1 MKVLLYKNR
10 FTILFLI
17 TCLTINAQ
25 VKKDT
30 ILKKKNKKEAMISLS
45 NNQVNLVIEEFVDHS
60 DNISIVQGL
69 ATAVINLK
77 IDKNVCEGLSYKLYD
92 NSGELIAENPI
103 IRSTTTILLHNTE
116 SENYVLNIIKGK
128 ESVKT
133 FGFYH

>member
-1 MKVLLYKNR
+1 MKALFYKNR
-10 FTILFLI
+10 FTILFFI

-30 ILKKKNKKEAMISLS
+30 KVIDKNTAETITQLS
-45 NNQVNLVIEEFVDHS
+45 SDQVTLVIDEAVKES
-60 DNISIVQGL
+60 DNVSTTNSPV
-69 ATAVINLK
+69 TAVINLK
-77 IDKNVCEGLSYKLYD
+77 IDNNVYQGLSYKLY
-92 NSGELIAENPI
+92 NNLGVLIKSNPI
-103 IRSTTTILLHNTE
+103 VKTNTTILLHNTE